1 VTTTSLFDIAA
12 DLDTPVS
19 AYLKLKP
26 FRPRFLLESVE
37 GGERL
42 ARYSFIGFGDC
53 LEYRLDAGGL
63 TVNGQRSARPADQ
76 AALLASLRDALSR
89 APRPD
94 VAQNG
99 FPLHGGLVGVAS
111 YDLVRY
117 FERLPARSRADDGAA
132 PPDAHY
138 VAPRSLLVFDHLT
151 RRAALLHAGTDAE
164 RQSLRREVVRALRGG
179 LPGPAWQQRY
189 SPPEASLSEDQFL
202 AGVARTKEYIAAGDV
217 YQLVLAVRFAGR
229 CDLDPFEAYRA
240 LRLLNPS
247 PYMYYCE
254 LGDRTVVGSSP
265 EALVKLSGG
274 QAEMRPIAGTLPRGA
289 DDAEDRTNEA
299 RLLADPKE
307 NAEHVMLVDLARN
320 DLGRVAQAGSVH
332 VDPYRSIERYSHVMH
347 IVSGVKGRLA
357 PGKDAFDLFAAAFPA
372 GTLVGAPKVRAM
384 EIIDELEPVRR
395 GFYGGTVGYFG
406 HGGDMDHAIAI
417 RTMVFH
423 GDTYSFQAGAG
434 IVADS
439 VAGNEYREVFA
450 KSEALRRALELAREG
465 L

>member
-1 VTTTSLFDIAA
+1 MTTSLFDIAA

-53 LEYRLDAGGL
+53 LEYRLDAAGL
-63 TVNGQRSARPADQ
+63 EVNGQRSPRPADQ
-76 AALLASLRDALSR
+76 AALLASLREALAH

-117 FERLPARSRADDGAA
+117 FERLPARTRADDVAA

-151 RRAALLHAGTDAE
+151 RRAALLHAGSDAE

-179 LPGPAWQQRY
+179 LPGPAWQPRY
-189 SPPEASLSEDQFL
+189 SPPEASLSEEQFL

-274 QAEMRPIAGTLPRGA
+274 HAQMRPIAGTLPRGA
-289 DDAEDRTNEA
+289 GDAEDRANEA

-307 NAEHVMLVDLARN
+307 RAEHVMLVDLARN

-347 IVSGVKGRLA
+347 IVSGVNGRLA

-439 VAGNEYREVFA
+439 VAENEYREVFA

>member
-1 VTTTSLFDIAA
+1 VTTTLFDIAA

-19 AYLKLKP
+19 AYLKLRP

-63 TVNGQRSARPADQ
+63 LLGGERRPRPADQ
-76 AALLASLRDALSR
+76 AALLASLREALER
-89 APRPD
+89 APRPE
-94 VAQNG
+94 AEQEG
-99 FPLHGGLVGVAS
+99 FPLHGGLVGVAG

-117 FERLPARSRADDGAA
+117 FERLPARTRAGDDA
-132 PPDAHY
+132 PDAHY
-138 VAPRSLLVFDHLT
+138 AAPRSLLVFDHLT
-151 RRAALLHAGTDAE
+151 RRAALLHAGPEQE
-164 RQSLRREVVRALRGG
+164 RRSLRREVIRALRGG
-179 LPGPAWQQRY
+179 LPGPAWQQKVG
-189 SPPEASLSEDQFL
+189 PPQASLSEEEFL
-202 AGVARTKEYIAAGDV
+202 AKVARTKEYIAAGDV
-217 YQLVLAVRFAGR
+217 YQLVLSVRFAGS
-229 CDLDPFEAYRA
+229 CDVDPFEAYRA

-265 EALVKLSGG
+265 EALVKLNAGYA
-274 QAEMRPIAGTLPRGA
+274 QMRPIAGTLPRGA
-289 DDAEDRTNEA
+289 DDAEDLANEA

-320 DLGRVAQAGSVH
+320 DLGRVAEAGSVH

-347 IVSGVKGRLA
+347 IVSGVNGRLA
-357 PGKDAFDLFAAAFPA
+357 AGHDAFDLFAAAFPA

-423 GDTYSFQAGAG
+423 GDQYSFQAGAG

-439 VAGNEYREVFA
+439 VPINEYREVFA
-450 KSEALRRALELAREG
+450 KSAALRRALELAQEG